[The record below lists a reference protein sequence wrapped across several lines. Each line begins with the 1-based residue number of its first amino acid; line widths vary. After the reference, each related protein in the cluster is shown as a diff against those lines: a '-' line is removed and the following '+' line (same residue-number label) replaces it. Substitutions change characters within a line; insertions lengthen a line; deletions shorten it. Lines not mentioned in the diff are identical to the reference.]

1 MLEGWGGPYNEG
13 QKYGALNPPSRM
25 HNQGHV
31 WTGGT
36 MLAMSSPNDPAFFY
50 HHANVDRLY
59 QRWLEN
65 SGQIYAN
72 EENGGKPAPADY
84 PAKLIPL
91 TNAACKAKYPE
102 SAAWSKCSLGSA
114 PARLLC
120 LPTKALLVAMGGSAL
135 PGREA
140 AALWAPSH

>member
-13 QKYGALNPPSRM
+13 HASGALNPPSRM

-36 MLAMSSPNDPAFFY
+36 MLSMASPNDPPFFY

-72 EENGGKPAPADY
+72 EENGGKPAPTDY
-84 PAKLIPL
+84 PAKLTPL
-91 TNAACKAKYPE
+91 TNAACKLKYPE
-102 SAAWSKCSLGSA
+102 YCSM
-114 PARLLC
+114 
-120 LPTKALLVAMGGSAL
+120 VY
-135 PGREA
+135 
-140 AALWAPSH
+140 HVV